1 MRVTINGSGNILT
14 HGDSLSGGGVIEFPI
29 NEPPEFASTLANYT
43 VTGSAPSQK
52 LNYQGHEIAV
62 ETPTA
67 TAERVPDTSSLP
79 EQWVVDSLG
88 NLRIEPDASGGD
100 VDASLIVKG
109 NGRSD
114 TFMIERQLTTE
125 RTFGIDEDGYLTG
138 GGASFGD
145 TAAIANF
152 GLVVRISG
160 GPVNTAPNGSYF
172 VVRES
177 GVGLVFFRV
186 KGDGNVLMPN
196 LPASD
201 PAVAGALW
209 NDAGTVKVSA
219 G

>member
-1 MRVTINGSGNILT
+1 MGRRQ
-14 HGDSLSGGGVIEFPI
+14 PRQ
-29 NEPPEFASTLANYT
+29 PPHRA
-43 VTGSAPSQK
+43 
-52 LNYQGHEIAV
+52 
-62 ETPTA
+62 
-67 TAERVPDTSSLP
+67 RR
-79 EQWVVDSLG
+79 LG
-88 NLRIEPDASGGD
+88 AGD

-125 RTFGIDEDGYLTG
+125 RTFGIDEDGYLTRWR
-138 GGASFGD
+138 
-145 TAAIANF
+145 
-152 GLVVRISG
+152 VVRRHGGNRQLRPRRQSISG

>member
-43 VTGSAPSQK
+43 VTGSSPAQK

-79 EQWVVDSLG
+79 EQWAVDSLG
-88 NLRIEPDASGGD
+88 NLRIEPDASGSD

-125 RTFGIDEDGYLTG
+125 RTLGIDEDGYIVTS
-138 GGASFGD
+138 GGADIGD
-145 TAAIANF
+145 TSSIGTF
-152 GLVVRISG
+152 GTVVTS
-160 GPVNTAPNGSYF
+160 
-172 VVRES
+172 
-177 GVGLVFFRV
+177 
-186 KGDGNVLMPN
+186 
-196 LPASD
+196 
-201 PAVAGALW
+201 AVAQPTPRPTARTSASAKVV
-209 NDAGTVKVSA
+209 AG
-219 G
+219 